1 MNTPLPQPP
10 RVLIADDHPL
20 FNDSLSVL
28 ITSELGWS
36 IVGQVYEGNR
46 VVPMVH
52 QTSPNLVLLD
62 LNLPQQSGLQ
72 IAEELLRD
80 YASVAIVFMT
90 MYAEGRVVEEA
101 QRLGVQGYL
110 LKTTTRQDILTGL
123 RAVANGQ
130 RYFDPGL
137 TPTTATADRPVP
149 VSDDFARRLQLTPR
163 ELSIIRYIQQGLG
176 TDSIAEKMHLS
187 PLTIKT
193 HRRNIHFKIGTSST
207 AELLRFAAEQNI

>member
-1 MNTPLPQPP
+1 MTTPLLQPT

-20 FNDSLSVL
+20 FNDSLSTL
-28 ITSELGWS
+28 LTTELGWP

-52 QTSPNLVLLD
+52 QTNPHLILLD

-72 IAEELLRD
+72 IAEEILRD
-80 YASVAIVFMT
+80 FSAIAVVFMT
-90 MYAEGRVVEEA
+90 MYAESRVVEEA

-110 LKTTTRQDILTGL
+110 LKTTTRHDILTGL
-123 RAVANGQ
+123 RAVAAGQ

-137 TPTTATADRPVP
+137 TPVAPIPAA
-149 VSDDFARRLQLTPR
+149 DDFARRLQLTPR
-163 ELSIIRYIQQGLG
+163 ELSIIRYIQEGLG
-176 TDSIAEKMHLS
+176 TLTIAERMHLS

-193 HRRNIHFKIGTSST
+193 HRRNIHFKLGTSST
-207 AELLRFAAEQNI
+207 AELLRFAAEQTI